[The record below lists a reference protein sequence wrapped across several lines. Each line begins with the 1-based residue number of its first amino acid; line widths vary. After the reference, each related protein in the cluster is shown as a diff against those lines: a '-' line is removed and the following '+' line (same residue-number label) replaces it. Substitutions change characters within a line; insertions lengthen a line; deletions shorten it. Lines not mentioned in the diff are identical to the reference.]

1 MMARPPAGRWSSLD
15 LSFVTWRGRAVR
27 YVLIYLA
34 LAVALVGV
42 RMGTQQIRPGL
53 ISAQEREAEL
63 ISQRDDLQLRIQIL
77 ENPQLIRDWAFAN
90 GMQRFAQA
98 PNKTMQDLPPAPTMA
113 ARPAAPKR
121 TVEVRTQWK

>member
-1 MMARPPAGRWSSLD
+1 MMARPPAGGWWTDVD

-34 LAVALVGV
+34 LAVALVGL

-53 ISAQEREAEL
+53 ITAQQREAAL

-98 PNKTMQDLPPAPTMA
+98 PKTMQDLPPAPSTA
-113 ARPAAPKR
+113 TRVAAPKR

>member
-1 MMARPPAGRWSSLD
+1 MMARPPAGGWSNLD

-42 RMGTQQIRPGL
+42 RLGTQQIRPGL
-53 ISAQEREAEL
+53 ISAQEREAAL

-98 PNKTMQDLPPAPTMA
+98 PKTMQDLPPVPGTTVRPT
-113 ARPAAPKR
+113 APKR